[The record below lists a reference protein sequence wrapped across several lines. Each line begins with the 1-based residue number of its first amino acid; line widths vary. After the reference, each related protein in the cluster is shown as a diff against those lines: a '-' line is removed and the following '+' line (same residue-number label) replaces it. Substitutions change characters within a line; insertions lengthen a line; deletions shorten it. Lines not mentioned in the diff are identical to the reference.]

1 MILVNQKLFTSIVK
15 EFYLKKMFP
24 LNSYVF
30 VSGKISSYKNKFQI
44 INPDYVGQKEN
55 LKQIKKIIPKYSL
68 TQGINEKKYKNII
81 KNVLDN
87 TPEQK
92 EWFESSFIKKYK
104 LLSWKKSIKSLH
116 LNENK
121 SQIKK
126 SIERL
131 AYDEIF
137 AFVSFKDNRQKV
149 KRVKR
154 EKVFQ
159 KLIKNNPEF

>member
-1 MILVNQKLFTSIVK
+1 
-15 EFYLKKMFP
+15 MFP

-87 TPEQK
+87 TP
-92 EWFESSFIKKYK
+92 
-104 LLSWKKSIKSLH
+104 
-116 LNENK
+116 
-121 SQIKK
+121 
-126 SIERL
+126 RT
-131 AYDEIF
+131 
-137 AFVSFKDNRQKV
+137 
-149 KRVKR
+149 KRMV
-154 EKVFQ
+154 
-159 KLIKNNPEF
+159 